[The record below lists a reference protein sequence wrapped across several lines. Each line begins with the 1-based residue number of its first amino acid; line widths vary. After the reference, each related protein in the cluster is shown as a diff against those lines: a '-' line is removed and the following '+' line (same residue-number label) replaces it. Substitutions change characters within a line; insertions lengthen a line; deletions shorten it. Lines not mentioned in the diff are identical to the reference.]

1 MLSVKTIS
9 VARAYFLPV
18 WGLDGAG
25 DGGRSCPS
33 RSMCAKALLST
44 LVFGV
49 EAADR
54 SGIEEEEP
62 DSDIALKREMEMV
75 GYRAQ
80 SNFRSLS
87 AYCFKLF
94 LSSFVISVD

>member
-1 MLSVKTIS
+1 MKTIS

-25 DGGRSCPS
+25 DGGRSWPS
-33 RSMCAKALLST
+33 KSMCAKALLST

-54 SGIEEEEP
+54 SGMEEEEP
-62 DSDIALKREMEMV
+62 DSDIGLNKGDENGGLSRAIKLK
-75 GYRAQ
+75 ACI
-80 SNFRSLS
+80 SLLLQAS
-87 AYCFKLF
+87 L
-94 LSSFVISVD
+94 

>member
-9 VARAYFLPV
+9 VASAYFRPV
-18 WGLDGAG
+18 LGLDGAG
-25 DGGRSCPS
+25 DGGKSCPS

-62 DSDIALKREMEMV
+62 ASDIVR
-75 GYRAQ
+75 
-80 SNFRSLS
+80 
-87 AYCFKLF
+87 
-94 LSSFVISVD
+94 

>member
-9 VARAYFLPV
+9 VASAYFRPV
-18 WGLDGAG
+18 RGLDGAG
-25 DGGRSCPS
+25 EGGRLCPS

-54 SGIEEEEP
+54 SGIEVEEP
-62 DSDIALKREMEMV
+62 DSDIALDRRDEFEV
-75 GYRAQ
+75 
-80 SNFRSLS
+80 L
-87 AYCFKLF
+87 L
-94 LSSFVISVD
+94 